1 MHHWLLILYT
11 GFDKSKIARVGILYR
26 FRTIK
31 EIAQVLDSTT
41 TIVPSTVHKPI
52 LPRNNLRPCDIRKV
66 DFKPP
71 ADRLAVSWRLL
82 GQLHGALL

>member
-11 GFDKSKIARVGILYR
+11 GFDKSKIARVYR

-41 TIVPSTVHKPI
+41 TIVSNTVHKLI
-52 LPRNNLRPCDIRKV
+52 LPRNNLRLCDIRKV